1 MTGSKMGVWS
11 KPDQLE
17 VIKYRF
23 EGFPSVE
30 RECQAPFTR
39 FSKRN
44 DCKSRQTLLR
54 IEPAETGRKGW
65 IKREERRRG
74 RAWGRKKEWG
84 RKRRGKGK
92 GEEGK

>member
-1 MTGSKMGVWS
+1 MTHSKMGVWS

-17 VIKYRF
+17 VIKYHF

-30 RECQAPFTR
+30 NVKLLLLGFQREMIVSQGR
-39 FSKRN
+39 LS
-44 DCKSRQTLLR
+44 LR

-74 RAWGRKKEWG
+74 RAWGRKKE
-84 RKRRGKGK
+84 
-92 GEEGK
+92 

>member
-11 KPDQLE
+11 KPDQLG
-17 VIKYRF
+17 VIKYHF

-30 RECQAPFTR
+30 RDCQAPFAR

-44 DCKSRQTLLR
+44 DCKSGRLSLR
-54 IEPAETGRKGW
+54 MEPAETGKRW

-74 RAWGRKKEWG
+74 RAWWRKKEWG
-84 RKRRGKGK
+84 EEKERKKKGK
-92 GEEGK
+92 EGGK